1 MARPNQVPE
10 SSMEEILASIR
21 KIISEDEAKPTVLRP
36 TIAPLPD
43 APKAAAN
50 NVSRLFADEPAEPP
64 VSEQATVDAT
74 QAEPA
79 DGFHAQVELVSEDPT
94 LSFPRYHDEE
104 LEAGAEPE
112 LETEPEPEPEPVQA
126 RTQERRM
133 TIEPAAAVEAALSTP
148 DWKPAPQQQP
158 TLLSP
163 RADAAV
169 ASAFNHLAGTILANN
184 SRTIEQMAEDMMR
197 PMLKDWLDDNLP
209 PLVERLVREEIE
221 RVSRRR

>member
-21 KIISEDEAKPTVLRP
+21 KIISEDEARPSVLRP
-36 TIAPLPD
+36 TLAPLPD
-43 APKAAAN
+43 APKAAS
-50 NVSRLFADEPAEPP
+50 NVSRLFADEP
-64 VSEQATVDAT
+64 S
-74 QAEPA
+74 EPA
-79 DGFHAQVELVSEDPT
+79 VSGQEEVAEAAADESADVPPEPVEPVSEDPI
-94 LSFPRYHDEE
+94 LSFARYHEDEHKS
-104 LEAGAEPE
+104 
-112 LETEPEPEPEPVQA
+112 EPEPAQA
-126 RTQERRM
+126 RAQERTM

-148 DWKPAPQQQP
+148 DWKPAEPRASQQPP

-169 ASAFNHLAGTILANN
+169 AAAFNHLAGTILATN

>member
-1 MARPNQVPE
+1 
-10 SSMEEILASIR
+10 MEEILASIR

-36 TIAPLPD
+36 TIAPE
-43 APKAAAN
+43 APKPVS
-50 NVSRLFADEPAEPP
+50 NVSRLFAEEQPTPTVAEQEEPVEQEAVDGPLAELARREAAEAPP
-64 VSEQATVDAT
+64 
-74 QAEPA
+74 EPVQL
-79 DGFHAQVELVSEDPT
+79 GSEDPT
-94 LSFPRYHDEE
+94 LSFPRYRED
-104 LEAGAEPE
+104 
-112 LETEPEPEPEPVQA
+112 EPEPAPLPALQ
-126 RTQERRM
+126 RTM
-133 TIEPAAAVEAALSTP
+133 TIEPAAAVEAALSMP
-148 DWKPAPQQQP
+148 DWTPPEPRAPQQQP

-169 ASAFNHLAGTILANN
+169 AAAFNHLAGTILANN

>member
-21 KIISEDEAKPTVLRP
+21 KIISEDEAKPTALRP

-43 APKAAAN
+43 APKEAS
-50 NVSRLFADEPAEPP
+50 NVSRLFADE
-64 VSEQATVDAT
+64 S
-74 QAEPA
+74 AEPA
-79 DGFHAQVELVSEDPT
+79 VSAQEETVEEAPADKLHEQVELVSEDPT
-94 LSFPRYHDEE
+94 LSFPRYHEE
-104 LEAGAEPE
+104 
-112 LETEPEPEPEPVQA
+112 EPEPEPAEAAP
-126 RTQERRM
+126 QERTM

-148 DWKPAPQQQP
+148 DWKPAEPRAPQQQP
-158 TLLSP
+158 MLLSP

-169 ASAFNHLAGTILANN
+169 ASAFNHLAGTILATN

>member
-36 TIAPLPD
+36 TLTPQPE
-43 APKAAAN
+43 AARPVN
-50 NVSRLFADEPAEPP
+50 NVARLFADESAEPVAQRDEPAEPAP
-64 VSEQATVDAT
+64 AEASEGDS
-74 QAEPA
+74 AEHLPE
-79 DGFHAQVELVSEDPT
+79 DETTDPT
-94 LSFPRYHDEE
+94 LSFPRYREE
-104 LEAGAEPE
+104 EPEAEPA
-112 LETEPEPEPEPVQA
+112 PRPQ
-126 RTQERRM
+126 RTM

-148 DWKPAPQQQP
+148 DWKPAEPRAPQQQT

-169 ASAFNHLAGTILANN
+169 TSAFNHLAGTILATN

>member
-1 MARPNQVPE
+1 MMARPNQVPE

-64 VSEQATVDAT
+64 VSEQPTVEAMP
-74 QAEPA
+74 AEPA
-79 DGFHAQVELVSEDPT
+79 DGFHQQVELVSEDPT
-94 LSFPRYHDEE
+94 LSFPRYHEE
-104 LEAGAEPE
+104 EAEA
-112 LETEPEPEPEPVQA
+112 EPEPVEA
-126 RTQERRM
+126 RAQERTM

-148 DWKPAPQQQP
+148 DWKPAEPRAPRQQP

-184 SRTIEQMAEDMMR
+184 ARTIEQMAEDMMR